1 MALIDRIVLGIFV
14 FALGYMLTSMV
25 NAALV
30 LARWP

>member
-1 MALIDRIVLGIFV
+1 MALIDRIMFGIFA

-30 LARWP
+30 IAHWP